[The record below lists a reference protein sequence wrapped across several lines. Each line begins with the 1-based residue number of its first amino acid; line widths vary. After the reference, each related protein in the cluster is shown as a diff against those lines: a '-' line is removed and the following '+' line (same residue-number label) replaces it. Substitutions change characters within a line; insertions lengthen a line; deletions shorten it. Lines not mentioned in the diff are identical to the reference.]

1 MSHLIIKN
9 INDYQENFYNNTLSI
24 IKKAKQQKINNLKND
39 HHRKESILGEYL
51 LIKTLK
57 RFYHLNYQNIN
68 ISYNQNN
75 KPYLSHHQIYY
86 SISHSHGL
94 TAIYI
99 SSKKCGIDI
108 QRIQKVDSSIIKSF
122 ATLKEQEYI
131 SEKNSLIRLYE
142 IYTLKEAYIKMIGSN
157 LFNIK
162 SIEFIIKNNQIICN
176 NHHLKITIKHYKN
189 YLISICEEL

>member
-1 MSHLIIKN
+1 MSHLIIRN

-39 HHRKESILGEYL
+39 HHRKETILGEYL

-75 KPYLSHHQIYY
+75 KPYLSNHQIYY

-99 SSKKCGIDI
+99 YSKKCGIDI
-108 QRIQKVDSSIIKSF
+108 QRIQKVDLSIIKSF

-131 SEKNSLIRLYE
+131 SEKDSLIRLYE

-162 SIEFIIKNNQIICN
+162 SIEFIIKNHQIICN
-176 NHHLKITIKHYKN
+176 NSNINCILKHINN
-189 YLISICEEL
+189 YILAICKEI